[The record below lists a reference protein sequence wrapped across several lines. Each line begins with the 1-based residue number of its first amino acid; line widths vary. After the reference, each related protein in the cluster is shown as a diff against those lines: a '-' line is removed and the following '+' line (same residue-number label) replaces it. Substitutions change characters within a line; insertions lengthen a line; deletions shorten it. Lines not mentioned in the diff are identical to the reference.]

1 MINIL
6 FREITLADKPV
17 FDDFFKRSKYCGS
30 ECTFTN
36 LFIWRSCYNILWA
49 QEDGFLLIKV
59 CRDEQDFLLPPFGGE
74 DSALPGIMKKLYNE
88 LGPFEMRG
96 VYREILEKFED
107 VMPSKFTFVL
117 DRTNSDYIYLS
128 ANLAT
133 LAGRKYH
140 QKKNHVNAFR
150 KAYPDYRYLPMSTDI
165 TGECLKFAKK
175 WNEERESH
183 EEDAESLRCEMCAIE
198 EALTNFDALGIKG
211 GAIII
216 DGQVEAMTFGEQI
229 TSDTAVIHV
238 EKANPEIRGLY
249 AIINQEFCQRAWA
262 DIKYINREEDMGLE
276 GLRRAK
282 LSYHPKYLLDKFVTK
297 VDFGE

>member
-1 MINIL
+1 MIAIL
-6 FREITLADKPV
+6 FREITLADKPM

-36 LFIWRSCYNILWA
+36 LFIWRSCYDILWA

-74 DSALPGIMKKLYNE
+74 DASLPMLLQKLFKE
-88 LGPFEMRG
+88 LGSFEMRG
-96 VYREILEKFED
+96 IYREIVEKFED
-107 VMPSKFTFVL
+107 VLPGYFTFVL
-117 DRTNSDYIYLS
+117 DRANSDYIYLS
-128 ANLAT
+128 ANLAS

-150 KAYPDYRYLPMSTDI
+150 KAYPNYRYLPINSDI
-165 TGECLKFAKK
+165 TDECLKFAKK
-175 WNEERESH
+175 WNEERVLQ
-183 EEDAESLRCEMCAIE
+183 EDDADSLQCEMRAIE
-198 EALTNFDALGIKG
+198 EALKNFDALGIKG

-229 TSDTAVIHV
+229 TADTAVIHV

-262 DIKYINREEDMGLE
+262 EIKYINREEDMGLE
-276 GLRRAK
+276 GLRKAK
-282 LSYHPKYLLDKFVTK
+282 MSYHPKYLLDKFVTK
-297 VDFGE
+297 VSFGE